1 MTENARVLESVRALE
16 RGDLGEL
23 GRLMRASHD
32 SLRDDY
38 RVSTPELDALVEAL
52 VDAGALGARLT
63 GPFGGAVVAVCDA
76 GDVSAVG
83 EAAMSRYRA
92 ATAGSRRRSPAAP
105 WTEQGLLPVVP
116 TRLADKPG

>member
-1 MTENARVLESVRALE
+1 
-16 RGDLGEL
+16 
-23 GRLMRASHD
+23 MRASHD

-63 GPFGGAVVAVCDA
+63 GAGFGGAVVAVCDA

-105 WTEQGLLPVVP
+105 WTEQGSSSRPHEACGQ
-116 TRLADKPG
+116 TRLTPSAELTLSAH